1 MKLNYDGWGEA
12 CEAAWQALKN
22 CCCGDEVKDTKT
34 KRQKRQR
41 DKKDKETKT
50 QRDKKTNRPKEK
62 NPKDN
67 KKLTN
72 KKLTIAAVEKRR
84 YIPVLSDISASS
96 PSPRFLF

>member
-41 DKKDKETKT
+41 DKNTK
-50 QRDKKTNRPKEK
+50 R
-62 NPKDN
+62 
-67 KKLTN
+67 
-72 KKLTIAAVEKRR
+72 
-84 YIPVLSDISASS
+84 
-96 PSPRFLF
+96 